1 MVAFGTRP
9 NNTTQWFLHK
19 NLNPQ
24 DKWSTDA
31 QVLIAYG
38 RYDFDS

>member
-1 MVAFGTRP
+1 MVEFGTRP
-9 NNTTQWFLHK
+9 NNQWFSHK

-24 DKWSTDA
+24 DKSSTDA